1 MSWQTGLVASSILVM
16 PWLRL
21 RSRRQRSGK
30 RDRWRKSFGK
40 ITAMSLPNTES
51 PTAENVIDEPKAPVS
66 TNKRFMGWSLYL
78 VILCGAFA
86 LPLREFVT
94 YARHSEV
101 HSYVLLI
108 PFVAAYLIYIRWKSL
123 SRELSTAWGYAL
135 LSAAAGAGALLARLH
150 FAELGQN
157 DYMTLIALSFVCFV
171 IAGTF
176 LFLGSKWARSAM
188 FPLFFLAFMIP
199 LPEAAVD
206 SLENASKEASAE
218 VANWLFLISGT
229 PVLRAGPVFQLPGIT
244 IEVAK
249 ECSGIRSSLVLVIT
263 SLLAAN
269 MFLHTT
275 WRRALLVC
283 AVIPL
288 GLLRNGI
295 RVLVISLL
303 CVHIGPEM
311 INSVIHRRGGP
322 FFFAASLIPLF
333 LLLWWLRRGEMAAP
347 PRRGD
352 TGKGSKA
359 VSADAEII

>member
-1 MSWQTGLVASSILVM
+1 MN
-16 PWLRL
+16 
-21 RSRRQRSGK
+21 
-30 RDRWRKSFGK
+30 
-40 ITAMSLPNTES
+40 LPNINS
-51 PTAENVIDEPKAPVS
+51 PTAENVTEHSNAPAS
-66 TNKRFMGWSLYL
+66 ANKRLIGWCIYL

-86 LPLREFVT
+86 LYLRELVAF
-94 YARHSEV
+94 AAHSQV
-101 HSYVLLI
+101 HSYILLI
-108 PFVAAYLIYIRWKSL
+108 PLVTAYLIYIRWKHL
-123 SRELSTAWGYAL
+123 SHELSSSWGYAL
-135 LSAAAGAGALLARLH
+135 LSAAAGTGALLASQY
-150 FAELGQN
+150 FVDLGQN
-157 DYMTLIALSFVCFV
+157 DYMTLIALSFFCFV

-206 SLENASKEASAE
+206 LLENASKEASAE

-229 PVLRAGPVFQLPGIT
+229 PFLRNGTLFQLPGIT
-244 IEVAK
+244 ITVAK

-288 GLLRNGI
+288 GLLRNGF

-303 CVHIGPEM
+303 CVHIGPDM
-311 INSVIHRRGGP
+311 INSVVHRRGGP
-322 FFFAASLIPLF
+322 VFFALSLVPLF
-333 LLLWWLRRGEMAAP
+333 AMLWLFRQQELKRQDETARSASIAP
-347 PRRGD
+347 PVQAG
-352 TGKGSKA
+352 
-359 VSADAEII
+359 

>member
-1 MSWQTGLVASSILVM
+1 MDDFDERTTLN
-16 PWLRL
+16 
-21 RSRRQRSGK
+21 
-30 RDRWRKSFGK
+30 
-40 ITAMSLPNTES
+40 LPNIDS
-51 PTAENVIDEPKAPVS
+51 PTGENVIGERKAPTS
-66 TNKRFMGWSLYL
+66 ANKRFVGWVIYL
-78 VILCGAFA
+78 AILCGAFA

-108 PFVAAYLIYIRWKSL
+108 PFVTAYLLYIRWKYL
-123 SRELSTAWGYAL
+123 SAELSSSWGSAL
-135 LSAAAGAGALLARLH
+135 LLAAAGTGAFLASLH

-176 LFLGSKWARSAM
+176 LFLGRKWARSAM

-206 SLENASKEASAE
+206 LLENASKQASAE

-229 PVLRAGPVFQLPGIT
+229 PVLRAETVFQLPGIT
-244 IEVAK
+244 IAVAK

-269 MFLHTT
+269 MFLRTT
-275 WRRALLVC
+275 WRQALLVC

-288 GLLRNGI
+288 GLLRNGFRI
-295 RVLVISLL
+295 LVISLL

-322 FFFAASLIPLF
+322 VFFALSLVPLF
-333 LLLWWLRRGEMAAP
+333 AMLWLFRRQEMKRRGETAGTISTVN
-347 PRRGD
+347 R
-352 TGKGSKA
+352 S
-359 VSADAEII
+359 

>member
-1 MSWQTGLVASSILVM
+1 L
-16 PWLRL
+16 
-21 RSRRQRSGK
+21 
-30 RDRWRKSFGK
+30 
-40 ITAMSLPNTES
+40 SLPNIVNHVTS
-51 PTAENVIDEPKAPVS
+51 NGIGPANRGAATS
-66 TNKRFMGWSLYL
+66 SRFAGWSIYL

-94 YARHSEV
+94 YARHSDV

-108 PFVAAYLIYIRWKSL
+108 PFVTAYLIYIRWKQL
-123 SRELSTAWGYAL
+123 SRELRSAWGYAL
-135 LSAAAGAGALLARLH
+135 LLTAAGTGALAAGLH
-150 FAELGQN
+150 FTELGQN

-188 FPLFFLAFMIP
+188 FPLFFLAFMVP
-199 LPEAAVD
+199 LPAAAVD
-206 SLENASKEASAE
+206 FLENASKQASAE

-229 PVLRAGPVFQLPGIT
+229 PALRTGTVFQLPGIS
-244 IEVAK
+244 IMVAK

-275 WRRALLVC
+275 WRRALLVG

-288 GLLRNGI
+288 GLLRNGFRI
-295 RVLVISLL
+295 LVISLL

-311 INSVIHRRGGP
+311 IHSEIHRRGGP
-322 FFFAASLIPLF
+322 IFFVASLIPLF
-333 LLLWWLRRGEMAAP
+333 IVLWWLRRQEVAAQQQRAP
-347 PRRGD
+347 NHAKSIP
-352 TGKGSKA
+352 
-359 VSADAEII
+359 ADAPIA

>member
-1 MSWQTGLVASSILVM
+1 MR
-16 PWLRL
+16 WLRF
-21 RSRRQRSGK
+21 RRPRQRSGK
-30 RDRWRKSFGK
+30 RDRSRRSFRK

-51 PTAENVIDEPKAPVS
+51 PTAEDVIDQRRAPVS
-66 TNKRFMGWSLYL
+66 INKRFVGWCIYL

-86 LPLREFVT
+86 LPLSAFVT
-94 YARHSEV
+94 YARHSDV

-108 PFVAAYLIYIRWKSL
+108 PFVTAYLIYIRWKQL
-123 SRELSTAWGYAL
+123 SRELSSAWGYAL
-135 LSAAAGAGALLARLH
+135 LLTATGTGALFASLH
-150 FAELGQN
+150 FTELGQN
-157 DYMTLIALSFVCFV
+157 DYMTLFSLSFVCFV
-171 IAGTF
+171 IAGAF
-176 LFLGSKWARSAM
+176 LFLGSKWAYSAM

-206 SLENASKEASAE
+206 FLENASKEASAE

-275 WRRALLVC
+275 WRRALLVG

-288 GLLRNGI
+288 GLLRNGF

-303 CVHIGPEM
+303 CVHIGPDM

-322 FFFAASLIPLF
+322 VFFALSLVPLF
-333 LLLWWLRRGEMAAP
+333 AMLWLFRRQELKRQDETARSASIAP
-347 PRRGD
+347 PVQAG
-352 TGKGSKA
+352 
-359 VSADAEII
+359 

>member
-1 MSWQTGLVASSILVM
+1 
-16 PWLRL
+16 
-21 RSRRQRSGK
+21 
-30 RDRWRKSFGK
+30 
-40 ITAMSLPNTES
+40 MSLPNIVKH
-51 PTAENVIDEPKAPVS
+51 TAGTGIGPSNRGTAMS
-66 TNKRFMGWSLYL
+66 RRFAGWCVYL
-78 VILCGAFA
+78 VILCGVFA
-86 LPLREFVT
+86 LPLREFVR
-94 YARHSEV
+94 YAAHSEV

-108 PFVAAYLIYIRWKSL
+108 PFVTAYLIYIRWQHL
-123 SRELSTAWGYAL
+123 SHELSSDWGYAL
-135 LSAAAGAGALLARLH
+135 LLAAAGTGALFACLH
-150 FAELGQN
+150 FTELGQN
-157 DYMTLIALSFVCFV
+157 DYMTLIALSFICFV

-206 SLENASKEASAE
+206 LLENASKEASAE

-229 PVLRAGPVFQLPGIT
+229 PFLRNGTLFQLPGIT
-244 IEVAK
+244 ITVAK

-275 WRRALLVC
+275 WRRALLVS

-288 GLLRNGI
+288 GLLRNGF

-303 CVHIGPEM
+303 CVHIGPDM

-322 FFFAASLIPLF
+322 VFFALSLVPLF
-333 LLLWWLRRGEMAAP
+333 AMLWLFRQQELKRQDEIARTASIAP
-347 PRRGD
+347 PVQAG
-352 TGKGSKA
+352 
-359 VSADAEII
+359 

>member
-1 MSWQTGLVASSILVM
+1 L
-16 PWLRL
+16 
-21 RSRRQRSGK
+21 
-30 RDRWRKSFGK
+30 
-40 ITAMSLPNTES
+40 SLPNIVNHVASNGVGPSNRGATIS
-51 PTAENVIDEPKAPVS
+51 R
-66 TNKRFMGWSLYL
+66 RFASWCIYL
-78 VILCGAFA
+78 LILCGAFA
-86 LPLREFVT
+86 LPLREFIT
-94 YARHSEV
+94 YARDSDV

-108 PFVAAYLIYIRWKSL
+108 PFVTAYLIYIRWKHL
-123 SRELSTAWGYAL
+123 ARELSSSWGFAL
-135 LSAAAGAGALLARLH
+135 LLGAAGTGALLASLH
-150 FAELGQN
+150 FAELGRN

-206 SLENASKEASAE
+206 LLENASKEASAE

-229 PVLRAGPVFQLPGIT
+229 PFLRNGTLFQLPGIT

-269 MFLHTT
+269 MFLRTT

-288 GLLRNGI
+288 GLLRNGLRI
-295 RVLVISLL
+295 LVISLL

-311 INSVIHRRGGP
+311 IHSVIHRRGGP
-322 FFFAASLIPLF
+322 VFFAFSLVPLF
-333 LLLWWLRRGEMAAP
+333 AMLWLFRRQELKQ
-347 PRRGD
+347 RGAGD
-352 TGKGSKA
+352 
-359 VSADAEII
+359 

>member
-1 MSWQTGLVASSILVM
+1 
-16 PWLRL
+16 
-21 RSRRQRSGK
+21 
-30 RDRWRKSFGK
+30 
-40 ITAMSLPNTES
+40 MSLPNTES
-51 PTAENVIDEPKAPVS
+51 PTAEDVIDQPRAPVS
-66 TNKRFMGWSLYL
+66 INKRFVGWCLYL
-78 VILCGAFA
+78 VILGGAFA

-94 YARHSEV
+94 YARHSDV

-108 PFVAAYLIYIRWKSL
+108 PFVTAYLIYIRWKQL
-123 SRELSTAWGYAL
+123 SRELSSAWGYAL
-135 LSAAAGAGALLARLH
+135 LLAAIGTGALFASLH
-150 FAELGQN
+150 FTELGRN
-157 DYMTLIALSFVCFV
+157 DYMTLIALSFVCFA
-171 IAGTF
+171 IAGAF
-176 LFLGSKWARSAM
+176 LFLGSKWAYSAM

-206 SLENASKEASAE
+206 FLENASKAASAE

-229 PVLRAGPVFQLPGIT
+229 PAFRTGAVFQLPGIT

-288 GLLRNGI
+288 GLLRNGLRI
-295 RVLVISLL
+295 LVISLL
-303 CVHIGPEM
+303 CVHIGPQM

-322 FFFAASLIPLF
+322 VFFVASLVPLF
-333 LLLWWLRRGEMAAP
+333 VMLWWLRRGDVAVQQPGAP
-347 PRRGD
+347 EN
-352 TGKGSKA
+352 SK
-359 VSADAEII
+359 SMPADVPIV